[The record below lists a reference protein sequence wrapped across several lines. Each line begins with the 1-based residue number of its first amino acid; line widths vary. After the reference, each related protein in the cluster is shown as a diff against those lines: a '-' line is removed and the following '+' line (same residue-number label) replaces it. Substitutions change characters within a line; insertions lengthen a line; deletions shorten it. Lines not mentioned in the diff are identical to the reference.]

1 MLNDMEYNEDK
12 MFEVLNELIEAQ
24 GGADIPGLTVEN
36 VVPVMVQAQY
46 GDTLQEIEDEEAR
59 EEKRKSLESY
69 YIEGKGKSMVQTE
82 IANIKANFA
91 SAKSCVESVAK
102 AAVSST
108 ASNAIPSVITVGTA
122 SSAPNPAY
130 ALIEN
135 STKKAQLQATLNSAA
150 KAFTDLI
157 QSAITIAFPLP
168 GVILSLIKLFI
179 DTKKIVDS
187 IPT

>member
-1 MLNDMEYNEDK
+1 MEYSEDK
-12 MFEVLNELIEAQ
+12 MFKVLDELIEAQ

-46 GDTLQEIEDEEAR
+46 SDTLNEIEDEEAR

-69 YIEGKGKSMVQTE
+69 YTDGKGKSMVQTE

-91 SAKSCVESVAK
+91 SARSCVESVAK
-102 AAVSST
+102 AATTST
-108 ASNAIPSVITVGTA
+108 ASNLIPSVITVGSA

-130 ALIEN
+130 TAIEN
-135 STKKAQLQATLNSAA
+135 ATKKAQLQATLNSAA

-168 GVILSLIKLFI
+168 GVILNLIELFVK
-179 DTKKIVDS
+179 TKKIVDN
-187 IPT
+187 IPG